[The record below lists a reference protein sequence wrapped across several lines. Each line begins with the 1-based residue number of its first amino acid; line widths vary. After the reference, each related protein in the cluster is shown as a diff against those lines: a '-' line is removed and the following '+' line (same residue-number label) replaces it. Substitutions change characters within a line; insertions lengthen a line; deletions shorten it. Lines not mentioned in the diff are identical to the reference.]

1 MNLLLQ
7 TTTTVFRFPNEHK
20 TVIAHDMAA
29 SARRQSTDVDFTLVA
44 GGSNVTYSIE
54 RAKPSPLNMWSVSYD
69 WKEDVDEDGSL

>member
-1 MNLLLQ
+1 
-7 TTTTVFRFPNEHK
+7 
-20 TVIAHDMAA
+20 MAA